1 MGTLCLT
8 ITSNAKGEPSMCTH
22 TWERLAES
30 KRWVCILCGLG
41 PREWPAVVSLA
52 GEQAGAAKLGTA
64 RRTPV
69 TSDRRA

>member
-8 ITSNAKGEPSMCTH
+8 ITSNAKGDTSMCTH

-41 PREWPAVVSLA
+41 PSERPAVVSLA
-52 GEQAGAAKLGTA
+52 GEQTGAVKLGTTT
-64 RRTPV
+64 RPPV